1 MQIDEKAPAT
11 ARAEAHIDALPAV
24 VWQVMTDF
32 ERWPDW
38 NPDVASVALDGPP
51 AEGTVFRWRSGP
63 GTITST
69 LRVLAPEREIAW
81 TGRTF
86 GIRAVHVWR
95 LTPHDG
101 GTRVV
106 TEESWDGWIV
116 RLISGPMGRTL
127 AQSIE
132 RGLGYLKEEAERRAG
147 TPGKER

>member
-11 ARAEAHIDALPAV
+11 ARAEVGIDAPPAV
-24 VWQVMTDF
+24 VWEVMTDF

-38 NPDVASVALDGPP
+38 NPDVASVVLDGPP

-69 LRVLAPEREIAW
+69 LRELEPEREIAW

-95 LTPHDG
+95 LAPDDG

-116 RLISGPMGRTL
+116 KLLSGALRRTL
-127 AQSIE
+127 QQSID
-132 RGLGYLKEEAERRAG
+132 RGLGFLQAEAERRAG
-147 TPGKER
+147 TLGEER